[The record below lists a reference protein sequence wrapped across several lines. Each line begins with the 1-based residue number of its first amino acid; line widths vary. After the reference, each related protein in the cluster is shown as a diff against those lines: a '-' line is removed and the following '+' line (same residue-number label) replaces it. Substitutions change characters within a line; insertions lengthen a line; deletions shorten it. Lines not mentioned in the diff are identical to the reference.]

1 MFGSKIAVVIPSC
14 FVRMY
19 YAYHSDAALTA
30 LLTSVER
37 PNSDCHFDTSR
48 HNSKLIIISY
58 SNMLKKP
65 VQSERTKQLKSEI
78 KQMKAGPEYKPSKER
93 LLRDQMKCF
102 LARQDLVDQSY
113 DKLFK
118 VLAPESQG
126 FTKTD
131 LVEFMGYLQESAQL
145 NKKTV
150 EEHNIEKF
158 TKECN
163 IKDIKN

>member
-1 MFGSKIAVVIPSC
+1 
-14 FVRMY
+14 
-19 YAYHSDAALTA
+19 
-30 LLTSVER
+30 
-37 PNSDCHFDTSR
+37 
-48 HNSKLIIISY
+48 
-58 SNMLKKP
+58 MLKKP